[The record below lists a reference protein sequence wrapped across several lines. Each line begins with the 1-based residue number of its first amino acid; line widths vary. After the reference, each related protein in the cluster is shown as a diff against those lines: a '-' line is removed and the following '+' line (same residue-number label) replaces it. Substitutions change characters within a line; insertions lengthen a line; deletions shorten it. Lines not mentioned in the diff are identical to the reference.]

1 MERVAL
7 APVQADG
14 KRRDFNDLRRP
25 SQAPAQ
31 WGRACRRHA
40 AYDQP
45 PMTGSGLGHAVD
57 LCSVSKTQ
65 SSAFSKS
72 PVQDM
77 PGRPKTNQSLTRL
90 FRYRGPLCLPWQ
102 SVFNSREVRTKRP
115 DPPPLDFSQRR
126 HLPHANCEASLG
138 SGCRSLA
145 ERLQGGAAAVNV
157 GPRLWTMSTVQS
169 LAPEGAVNRCPSV
182 VRKPTRL
189 SLENPAG
196 GHPQRARQA
205 TRRPCGTSWRTCA
218 QPVRRP
224 RSESNA
230 SSAPAGEVHLCPTV
244 GRCARRG
251 MASPTVRTPSVQSR
265 RSVSTSVR
273 VSNADN
279 THEGAMQHD
288 STQEKQRP

>member
-1 MERVAL
+1 MTCGVHRKRQPDRAGLAAAMPPTPPHDQVRAL
-7 APVQADG
+7 DTPWTCAVCRKRNPRHFQSRQSRTCPDG
-14 KRRDFNDLRRP
+14 PRRINRL
-25 SQAPAQ
+25 
-31 WGRACRRHA
+31 RACSGIA
-40 AYDQP
+40 ALFACL
-45 PMTGSGLGHAVD
+45 GSL
-57 LCSVSKTQ
+57 
-65 SSAFSKS
+65 FS
-72 PVQDM
+72 
-77 PGRPKTNQSLTRL
+77 TAA
-90 FRYRGPLCLPWQ
+90 RYERKGPI
-102 SVFNSREVRTKRP
+102 
-115 DPPPLDFSQRR
+115 PPLDFSQRR

-205 TRRPCGTSWRTCA
+205 ARRPCGTSWRTCA
-218 QPVRRP
+218 QPVHRP
-224 RSESNA
+224 RFESNA

-244 GRCARRG
+244 GRCAHRG

-273 VSNADN
+273 ASDADN